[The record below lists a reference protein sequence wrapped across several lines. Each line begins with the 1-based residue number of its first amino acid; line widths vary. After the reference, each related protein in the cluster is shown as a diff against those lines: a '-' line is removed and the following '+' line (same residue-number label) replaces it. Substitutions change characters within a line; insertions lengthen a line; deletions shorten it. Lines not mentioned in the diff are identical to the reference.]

1 MVVSVRGMTEHFNAE
16 QVAGAFFA
24 TYAEALL
31 RRDADAIAEHYA
43 TPALIEFPQAAIP
56 VSERAQTRDFFET
69 AFAQYRDVTQT
80 DHTIKVAACG
90 CPASSSWQDF
100 LGFECRGGGVGQAQ
114 VHLLGP
120 VP

>member
-1 MVVSVRGMTEHFNAE
+1 MRVTWFRYIGRAMQLHIAHGNVSA
-16 QVAGAFFA
+16 
-24 TYAEALL
+24 
-31 RRDADAIAEHYA
+31 
-43 TPALIEFPQAAIP
+43 
-56 VSERAQTRDFFET
+56 
-69 AFAQYRDVTQT
+69 VTSL
-80 DHTIKVAACG
+80 

>member
-1 MVVSVRGMTEHFNAE
+1 MTAEIPDAVLSENSLAHAIESGSITPGDLGSLASHLDALVASNVASTQLMVDRHHNTAVAE
-16 QVAGAFFA
+16 
-24 TYAEALL
+24 L
-31 RRDADAIAEHYA
+31 
-43 TPALIEFPQAAIP
+43 
-56 VSERAQTRDFFET
+56 
-69 AFAQYRDVTQT
+69 
-80 DHTIKVAACG
+80 

>member
-1 MVVSVRGMTEHFNAE
+1 MIV
-16 QVAGAFFA
+16 
-24 TYAEALL
+24 YAACHLTHANPYL
-31 RRDADAIAEHYA
+31 A
-43 TPALIEFPQAAIP
+43 
-56 VSERAQTRDFFET
+56 
-69 AFAQYRDVTQT
+69 AFAAGSTLATLDKVT
-80 DHTIKVAACG
+80 AENFE

>member
-1 MVVSVRGMTEHFNAE
+1 MTTAAE
-16 QVAGAFFA
+16 PQLTTTTPGLTIASHPI
-24 TYAEALL
+24 TYASIIL
-31 RRDADAIAEHYA
+31 DVPG
-43 TPALIEFPQAAIP
+43 T
-56 VSERAQTRDFFET
+56 TR
-69 AFAQYRDVTQT
+69 
-80 DHTIKVAACG
+80 IK

>member
-1 MVVSVRGMTEHFNAE
+1 MRSLNIKTVEGTSEANYSVGDTDGTAKLT
-16 QVAGAFFA
+16 VAN
-24 TYAEALL
+24 
-31 RRDADAIAEHYA
+31 
-43 TPALIEFPQAAIP
+43 TPVPA
-56 VSERAQTRDFFET
+56 S
-69 AFAQYRDVTQT
+69 
-80 DHTIKVAACG
+80 G